1 MKPREWPFEIWPY
14 LDIWNEDYQLIKR
27 RYSALIQGSSD
38 LELILLDN
46 EMENVV
52 ICGVAENICCDSS
65 AFDAM
70 MLNYRT
76 SMVSDGCATSPD
88 EEHGNTLITFYTSF
102 GDVQNTDK
110 LCSRL
115 EASNRRN
122 VTS

>member
-1 MKPREWPFEIWPY
+1 MKWKTSLSVASLRI
-14 LDIWNEDYQLIKR
+14 
-27 RYSALIQGSSD
+27 SA
-38 LELILLDN
+38 
-46 EMENVV
+46 VT
-52 ICGVAENICCDSS
+52 SS
-65 AFDAM
+65 ARDAM

-76 SMVSDGCATSPD
+76 SMVSDGCATSSE

-102 GDVQNTDK
+102 GDVKNTDK

>member
-1 MKPREWPFEIWPY
+1 MKPREWPFEIWPC

-27 RYSALIQGSSD
+27 RYSALIQGSSG
-38 LELILLDN
+38 LELIFLDN
-46 EMENVV
+46 EIENVV
-52 ICGVAENICCDSS
+52 ICGVAEYICCDSS
-65 AFDAM
+65 ARNAM

-76 SMVSDGCATSPD
+76 SMVSDGCATSSE